1 MKRAKLVVAIFFT
14 AVLLLG
20 CQGKEESKNPP
31 KKDQK
36 EEGIVPGKAI
46 ALTQPNDVELPA
58 TTGAQYIQEDKGS
71 FYQKFI
77 EAKEFTNDKEALEK
91 ATSDALDAYIEEVG
105 KKNTKKWDEKKWM
118 ESITAALR
126 AGYKDVAEELE
137 NYPVV
142 YEKLRLPDGRLLEDL
157 TMDEVAKDED
167 KKVNVV
173 LVIDS
178 SGSMKA
184 KVDGETKMALA
195 KKSIESLAKELPES
209 VKVSLIAFGHQG
221 TGSNADKAKSCK
233 AVETMYPLNA
243 YDGAAFGNSLK
254 KFDAMGWTPL
264 AAGIT
269 MANEQLAAEKDEN
282 TENFIYVVSDGIETC
297 DGDPVAAAKKAVQ
310 DNTKVKINIIGFDV
324 DDEADKQ
331 LKQVAEAGGG
341 EYSSVKTKQQLEEI
355 KNVWK
360 EKININTW
368 RWWAIHRFA
377 DNVWTTLDHNNA
389 VNRLMGQS
397 FTLRKNEEKR
407 FKDLLER
414 LVKEGI
420 IDDKNKNAVSKLL
433 WNRDD
438 KINTYFSDLDKKKS
452 DEIKAKSDDL
462 SEKLDAIKKQVGL

>member
-1 MKRAKLVVAIFFT
+1 MRRAKTVIALFFA

-20 CQGKEESKNPP
+20 CQGKDEGGAQQ
-31 KKDQK
+31 KKDAK
-36 EEGIVPGKAI
+36 EDGFVPGKAI
-46 ALTQPNDVELPA
+46 ALSQPSNGELPA
-58 TTGAQYIQEDKGS
+58 ITAEQYIQQDKGNI
-71 FYQKFI
+71 YQKYI
-77 EAKEFTNDKEALEK
+77 EGKEHIDDKEALKK
-91 ATSDALDAYIEEVG
+91 ATADALDAYIEEVG
-105 KKNTKKWDEKKWM
+105 KKNTKKWDEKKWT
-118 ESITAALR
+118 ESITNALR

-157 TMDEVAKDED
+157 TMAEVTEDEE

-173 LVIDS
+173 MVIDS

-184 KVDGETKMALA
+184 KVDGEPKMALA

-221 TGSNADKAKSCK
+221 TGSDADKAKSCQ

-243 YDGAAFGNSLK
+243 YDGTAFGNSLK

-269 MANEQLAAEKDEN
+269 MANEQLASQKDDN

-297 DGDPVAAAKKAVQ
+297 DGDPVAAAKKAVE
-310 DNTKVKINIIGFDV
+310 DNTNVKINIIGFDV
-324 DDEADKQ
+324 DDAADQQ
-331 LKQVAEAGGG
+331 LKLVAEAGGG
-341 EYSSVKTKQQLEEI
+341 EYSSVKTKRQLEEI

-368 RWWAIHRFA
+368 RWWAIHRWA
-377 DNVWTTLDHNNA
+377 DNVWTTLDHHNA
-389 VNRLMGQS
+389 VNALMGKS
-397 FTLRKNEEKR
+397 FRLRENEEKR
-407 FKDLLER
+407 FKELLDR
-414 LVKEGI
+414 LEKEGR
-420 IDDKNKNAVSKLL
+420 IDAERKNALSKWL
-433 WNRDD
+433 WDRDD

-452 DEIKAKSDDL
+452 DEIKAKSEDL
-462 SEKLDAIKKQVGL
+462 SKKLDAIKQQVGL

>member
-1 MKRAKLVVAIFFT
+1 MKRAKLVVALFFT

-20 CQGKEESKNPP
+20 CQGKDEGGRKNQEP
-31 KKDQK
+31 K

-46 ALTQPNDVELPA
+46 ATSKPDEVELPA
-58 TTGAQYIQEDKGS
+58 TTGEEYIQEGKGNL
-71 FYQKFI
+71 YQKFI
-77 EAKEFTNDKEALEK
+77 EGKEFTDDKEALEK
-91 ATSDALDAYIEEVG
+91 ATSDALDAYIQEVG
-105 KKNTKKWDEKKWM
+105 KKNTKKWDEKKWAA
-118 ESITAALR
+118 SITKALR

-157 TMDEVAKDED
+157 TMDEVTKDED

-173 LVIDS
+173 MAIDS

-184 KVDGETKMALA
+184 KVDGEAKMALA

-221 TGSNADKAKSCK
+221 TGSDADKSKSCK
-233 AVETMYPLNA
+233 AVETMYPLNTFE
-243 YDGAAFGNSLK
+243 GTAFGNSLK

-264 AAGIT
+264 AAAIS

-310 DNTKVKINIIGFDV
+310 DNTNVKINIIGFDV
-324 DDEADKQ
+324 DDAADQQ
-331 LKQVAEAGGG
+331 LKVVAEAGGG
-341 EYSSVKTKQQLEEI
+341 EYSSVKTKQELEEI

-368 RWWAIHRFA
+368 RWWAVHRFA

-389 VNRLMGQS
+389 VDSLMGKS
-397 FTLRKNEEKR
+397 YKLRKNEEKR
-407 FKDLLER
+407 FKELLDR
-414 LVKEGI
+414 LEEKGMIDAVK
-420 IDDKNKNAVSKLL
+420 KNAISKWL
-433 WNRDD
+433 WDRND

-452 DEIKAKSDDL
+452 DEIKAKSEDL
-462 SEKLDAIKKQVGL
+462 SKKLDAIEKQVGL